1 MALQFPAP
9 AGSPYLAPNG
19 VTYTYNSTLGI
30 WEGSAGGGGGGGVTS
45 LAVTAPIN
53 DTGTASAPN
62 IGINAA
68 TTTTAGSLSAADK
81 TKIDALPSTI
91 VASITGTTPIQIG
104 GTASIPNVTIDA
116 ATAAA
121 PGAVEL
127 ATAAE
132 AAAGVDTDRAMT
144 PSVSVP
150 KVLLDMTG
158 AAILPGGDDTER
170 SAITTP
176 TKGMLR
182 YNDTASPAVLEFY
195 DGSGWVTLPTGGGL
209 TAAAGWFGAA
219 IETAGEFQF
228 SNSF

>member
-45 LAVTAPIN
+45 ITGAVPITV
-53 DTGTASAPN
+53 TGTASVPI

-116 ATAAA
+116 ATDVA

-127 ATAAE
+127 ATAGE
-132 AAAGVDTDRAMT
+132 AAAGIDADRAMT

-182 YNDTASPAVLEFY
+182 YNDTASPAVLEYY
-195 DGSGWVTLPTGGGL
+195 DGSGWVRLSTGGNAGDPL
-209 TAAAGWFGAA
+209 GWFGHTL
-219 IETAGEFQF
+219 EPFGRQNFG
-228 SNSF
+228 